1 MSTWL
6 LPLEDLTPEQVR
18 AVELKPSGHRLI
30 FGGPGSGKTQVLLHR
45 ARHLMNLWHISPEHF
60 RIFVFTKALKEYIRA
75 ALFLLDIPETCV
87 TTFDAWCRS
96 YYQHH
101 IRGPMPRNGRE
112 IDFPEIRRRVCRHLQ
127 ANLFP
132 QVPYDFVMVDEG
144 QDLDA
149 TSFDILRSIARHV
162 TVCIDHKQQIYE
174 GRSSETDILQRLK
187 LKRRN
192 LSLLEAFRCC
202 PYIVSLASSL
212 VDDQEEREAYI
223 RQHRTAQTERE
234 TPLLFVAEK
243 FEAERERLIEILR
256 VRQAK
261 GEKVGVLLPKKDQ
274 VFGIAQSIR
283 TAGMEIE
290 TPDKTNFNSELPKI
304 MSYYSAKGLTFDTV
318 LLPRL
323 VRTSFPH
330 VTNARITRLLFVG
343 ITRATKWV
351 YMSTCKD
358 SEIATLQRFE
368 SLTRHNLLSVQTGSD
383 GKVHEKREEAP
394 ESSDDDMLDIL

>member
-6 LPLEDLTPEQVR
+6 LPLDDLTPEQIR
-18 AVELKPSGHRLI
+18 AVELKPSEHRLI

-45 ARHLMNLWHISPEHF
+45 ARHLMDLWHVPPERF
-60 RIFVFTKALKEYIRA
+60 RIFVFNKALKEYIRS
-75 ALFLLDIPETCV
+75 ALFLLDIPDTCV
-87 TTFDAWCRS
+87 ITFDAWCRS
-96 YYQHH
+96 YYQQH

-132 QVPYDFVMVDEG
+132 QVPYDFIMVDEG

-149 TSFDILRSIARHV
+149 TSFDVLRSIARHI

-174 GRSSETDILQRLK
+174 GGSSETDILQRLK

-202 PYIVSLASSL
+202 PFIVSLASAL

-234 TPLLFVAEK
+234 TPLLFVARN
-243 FEAERERLIEILR
+243 FEEERERLIDIFR

-261 GEKVGVLLPKKDQ
+261 GEKVAVLLPQKRQ
-274 VFGIAQSIR
+274 VFGFAQGFR
-283 TAGMEIE
+283 EADLEIE
-290 TPDKTNFNSELPKI
+290 TPDNTNFTNDLPKI
-304 MSYYSAKGLTFDTV
+304 MPYHSAKGLTFDTV

-330 VTNARITRLLFVG
+330 ITDARITRLLFVG

-358 SEIATLQRFE
+358 SEIAALQRFE

>member
-18 AVELKPSGHRLI
+18 AVELKPSEHRLI

-45 ARHLMNLWHISPEHF
+45 ARHLMDLWHVSPERF
-60 RIFVFTKALKEYIRA
+60 RIFVFARALKEYIRA
-75 ALFLLDIPETCV
+75 ALFLLDIPDTCV

-127 ANLFP
+127 ASLFP

-174 GRSSETDILQRLK
+174 GGSTETDILQRLK

-202 PYIVSLASSL
+202 PFIVSLASSL
-212 VDDQEEREAYI
+212 VDDQEERESYI

-234 TPLLFVAEK
+234 TPLLFVARN
-243 FEAERERLIEILR
+243 FEEERERLIDIFR

-261 GEKVGVLLPKKDQ
+261 GEKVGVLLPQKRQ
-274 VFGIAQSIR
+274 VFGFAKGFR
-283 TAGMEIE
+283 EAGLEIE
-290 TPDKTNFNSELPKI
+290 TPDNTNFTNELPKI
-304 MSYYSAKGLTFDTV
+304 MPYHSAKGLTFDTV

-323 VRTSFPH
+323 VRSSFPR
-330 VTNARITRLLFVG
+330 VTDARVLKLLFVG

-358 SEIATLQRFE
+358 GEIAAFQRFE
-368 SLTRHNLLSVQTGSD
+368 SLTRQNLLSVQTAREVEAHD
-383 GKVHEKREEAP
+383 KRRDVP
-394 ESSDDDMLDIL
+394 GSSDDDILDIL

>member
-1 MSTWL
+1 MNTWL

-18 AVELKPSGHRLI
+18 AVELKPSEHRLI

-45 ARHLMNLWHISPEHF
+45 ARHLMDLWHVSPERF

-75 ALFLLDIPETCV
+75 ALFLLDIPDTCV
-87 TTFDAWCRS
+87 TTFDAWSRS
-96 YYQHH
+96 YFQRH
-101 IRGPMPRNGRE
+101 IKGRMPRNGGE
-112 IDFPEIRRRVCRHLQ
+112 LDFPEIRRRVCRHLQ
-127 ANLFP
+127 ANPFP
-132 QVPYDFVMVDEG
+132 QVPYDFAMVDEG

-149 TSFDILRSIARHV
+149 ASYEILRSIARHV

-174 GRSSETDILQRLK
+174 GRSSEADILQRLK
-187 LKRRN
+187 LRRRN
-192 LSLLEAFRCC
+192 LSLLEAFRCS
-202 PYIVSLASSL
+202 PFIVSLASLL

-283 TAGMEIE
+283 TAGLEIE
-290 TPDKTNFNSELPKI
+290 TPDNTNFNSELPKI
-304 MSYYSAKGLTFDTV
+304 MPYYSAKGLTFDTV

-323 VRTSFPH
+323 VRSSFPH
-330 VTNARITRLLFVG
+330 ISNARIARLLFVG

-351 YMSTCKD
+351 YMSTCRD
-358 SEIATLQRFE
+358 GEIAVLQRFE
-368 SLTRHNLLSVQTGSD
+368 PLVRQNLLSVQVGSN
-383 GKVHEKREEAP
+383 GEVP
-394 ESSDDDMLDIL
+394 EPTKDVPAEDDILDIL

>member
-18 AVELKPSGHRLI
+18 AVELKPSDHRLI

-45 ARHLMNLWHISPEHF
+45 ARHLMDLWHVSPECF
-60 RIFVFTKALKEYIRA
+60 RIFVFTKALKEYIRS
-75 ALFLLDIPETCV
+75 ALFLLDIPDTCV

-112 IDFPEIRRRVCRHLQ
+112 LDFPEIRRRVCRHLQ
-127 ANLFP
+127 GNLFP

-174 GRSSETDILQRLK
+174 GGSSETDILQRLK

-202 PYIVSLASSL
+202 PFIVSLASSL
-212 VDDQEEREAYI
+212 VDDQEERESYI

-234 TPLLFVAEK
+234 TPLLFVAKK
-243 FEAERERLIEILR
+243 FEEERGRLIEILR

-261 GEKVGVLLPKKDQ
+261 GEKVGVLLPKRDQ

-283 TAGMEIE
+283 KEGLEIE
-290 TPDKTNFNSELPKI
+290 TPDNTNFNSELPKI
-304 MSYYSAKGLTFDTV
+304 MPYYSAKGLTFDTV

-323 VRTSFPH
+323 VRSSFPR
-330 VTNARITRLLFVG
+330 VTNPGIARLLFVG

-358 SEIATLQRFE
+358 GEIAALQRFE
-368 SLTRHNLLSVQTGSD
+368 SLTRQNLLSVQTESD
-383 GKVHEKREEAP
+383 GEVPGKRRDVPA
-394 ESSDDDMLDIL
+394 DDDILDIL